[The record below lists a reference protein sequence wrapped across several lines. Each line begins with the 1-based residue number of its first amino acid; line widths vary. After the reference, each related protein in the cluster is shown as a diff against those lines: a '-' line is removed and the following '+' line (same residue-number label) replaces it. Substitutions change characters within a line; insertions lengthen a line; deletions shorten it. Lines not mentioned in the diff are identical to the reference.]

1 MSDFRSVT
9 AFMMWDHDRLDAI
22 LYEVFALVSE
32 GLLERAGERFAGFLV
47 GMEWHI
53 RVEET
58 VLFPEFE
65 ARAGVKKAPTDIARR
80 DHANIQKALGDMKA
94 ALAVKDPRAFFVA
107 RRSFLSVLP
116 THHAQEEQL
125 LYPIID
131 DSMSEDERVAL
142 VERLRATP

>member
-1 MSDFRSVT
+1 
-9 AFMMWDHDRLDAI
+9 MWDHDRLDAI

-47 GMEWHI
+47 GMEWHV

-65 ARAGVKKAPTDIARR
+65 ARAGTTKAPTDIARK
-80 DHANIQKALGDMKA
+80 DHAKILKALADMKA
-94 ALAVKDPRAFFVA
+94 ALAAKDPRAFFVA

-142 VERLRATP
+142 VERLRASP